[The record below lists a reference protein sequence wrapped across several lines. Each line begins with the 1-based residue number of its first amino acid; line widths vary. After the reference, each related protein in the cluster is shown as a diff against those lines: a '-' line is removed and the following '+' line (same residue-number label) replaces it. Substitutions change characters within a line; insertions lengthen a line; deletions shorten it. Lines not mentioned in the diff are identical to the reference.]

1 MRVLVLLLVLTIII
15 IDANSFE
22 FANFL
27 RKKKDSSSSS
37 SSGSSGSSNG
47 ISNSGSGSSDN
58 DVVKYYAKANGKTID
73 TNSNDAMIALHT
85 YFPPYPSNSNG
96 RSIAS
101 SSNND
106 IINVHKHGTSPTN
119 GTDIIS
125 HPIALIKCNNQVS
138 SSPPP
143 PPLILIILQ
152 SIDTM
157 YVTSI
162 TACQQVQSL
171 LLSASRLWC
180 TLLLSN
186 TRRAIT
192 TSQY

>member
-1 MRVLVLLLVLTIII
+1 MLVLIVII

-27 RKKKDSSSSS
+27 RKKKDSSSGSSTSS
-37 SSGSSGSSNG
+37 SSGGGG
-47 ISNSGSGSSDN
+47 ISNSGSSSDN

-101 SSNND
+101 NSNND

-125 HPIALIKCNNQVS
+125 HPIALIKCNNQVFH
-138 SSPPP
+138 
-143 PPLILIILQ
+143 
-152 SIDTM
+152 DHHHHHH
-157 YVTSI
+157 
-162 TACQQVQSL
+162 
-171 LLSASRLWC
+171 
-180 TLLLSN
+180 
-186 TRRAIT
+186 
-192 TSQY
+192 